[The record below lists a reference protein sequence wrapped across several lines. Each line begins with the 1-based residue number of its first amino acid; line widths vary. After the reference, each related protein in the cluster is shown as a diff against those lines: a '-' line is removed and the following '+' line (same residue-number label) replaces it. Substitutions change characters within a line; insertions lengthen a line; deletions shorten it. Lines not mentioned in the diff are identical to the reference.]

1 MTAAGVADLTFL
13 GATGSVTGSKVLVE
27 AGDVRVLLDCGLYQ
41 GHKELR
47 LRNWSRLPVEPAS
60 IDAVVVSHAH
70 VDHIGY
76 LPVLVRDGFSG
87 PVYVSPGTAALA
99 AIVLPDAAHLA
110 EEEAEWANRAGTSRH
125 HPALP
130 LFTRE
135 DAAAALTLLRTVPTG
150 RRDAVA
156 GPVSVE
162 LRRAG
167 HILGATTVTVH
178 VDGGP
183 SITYSGD
190 LGRSNHPLL
199 LPPEPPPAGVDAVVL
214 ESTYGDRDHEPGGL
228 EAFADAVARTLAR
241 GGVVVVPAFAVDRTE
256 VLLLHLRTL
265 QDAGRIPRVPVIV
278 DSPMALA
285 ALGVY
290 RRAIERSWPELR
302 PETHLDPDA
311 LVPRDL
317 EQVRTVEASKAL
329 NDRRGPFILLSAS
342 GMATGGRVLHHLAR
356 RLPDRRATVVLPG
369 FQAPGT
375 RGRSLLDGADAVKML
390 GRYVPVRAE
399 IVGVG
404 AFSVHAGASELIEWL
419 AGAPDDALT
428 YLVHG
433 EPESRAALADRI
445 RARLHRPVV
454 CPRFGER
461 VRIVPTGAGA

>member
-1 MTAAGVADLTFL
+1 
-13 GATGSVTGSKVLVE
+13 
-27 AGDVRVLLDCGLYQ
+27 
-41 GHKELR
+41 
-47 LRNWSRLPVEPAS
+47 
-60 IDAVVVSHAH
+60 
-70 VDHIGY
+70 
-76 LPVLVRDGFSG
+76 
-87 PVYVSPGTAALA
+87 
-99 AIVLPDAAHLA
+99 
-110 EEEAEWANRAGTSRH
+110 
-125 HPALP
+125 
-130 LFTRE
+130 
-135 DAAAALTLLRTVPTG
+135 
-150 RRDAVA
+150 
-156 GPVSVE
+156 
-162 LRRAG
+162 
-167 HILGATTVTVH
+167 
-178 VDGGP
+178 
-183 SITYSGD
+183 
-190 LGRSNHPLL
+190 LL